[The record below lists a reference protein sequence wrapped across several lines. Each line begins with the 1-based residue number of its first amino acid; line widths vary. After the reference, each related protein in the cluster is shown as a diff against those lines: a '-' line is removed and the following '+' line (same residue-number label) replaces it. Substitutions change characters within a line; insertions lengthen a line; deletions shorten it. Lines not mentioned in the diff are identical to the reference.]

1 MEHHKK
7 TWPDHFEDILRD
19 RKRFDIRLADFDVRE
34 GNTIVFEEWD
44 PEKNAYTGRTI
55 TKKIS
60 YFVKTKELI
69 YWSEEEIQRYGYQI
83 MQLE

>member
-7 TWPDHFEDILRD
+7 TWPAFFEDVMQGK
-19 RKRFDIRLADFDVRE
+19 KRFDIRLADFDVRE
-34 GNTIVFEEWD
+34 GDTIVFEEWD

-55 TKKIS
+55 AKKIS
-60 YFVKTKELI
+60 YLVKTKELT